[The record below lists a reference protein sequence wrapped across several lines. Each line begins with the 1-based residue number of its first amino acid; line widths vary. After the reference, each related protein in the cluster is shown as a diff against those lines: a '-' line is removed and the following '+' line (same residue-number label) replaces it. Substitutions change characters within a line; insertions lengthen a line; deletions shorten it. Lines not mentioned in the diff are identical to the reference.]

1 MGRCSGEK
9 KWGNLCGD
17 SAVRHLMH
25 RAVRQM
31 QVAPSLCIRLPVLDG
46 DEEACVPIGVSS
58 RDDGGDEAILHNVN
72 DGDECIVLGPVFG
85 QR

>member
-1 MGRCSGEK
+1 MQWGK

-31 QVAPSLCIRLPVLDG
+31 QVAPSLCSRLPVLDG
-46 DEEACVPIGVSS
+46 DEEACCTSIGVSS

>member
-1 MGRCSGEK
+1 MQWRK

-31 QVAPSLCIRLPVLDG
+31 QVAPSLCIRLPVLDA
-46 DEEACVPIGVSS
+46 DEEADCASMGVSS
-58 RDDGGDEAILHNVN
+58 WDDGGDDAHSIIFIICTNGKTEMTDA
-72 DGDECIVLGPVFG
+72 G
-85 QR
+85 